1 MKQEQMCKSP
11 KVAELAKEA
20 MVEVPSISPKKMEL
34 NQEVHNHKDQ
44 LVILSV
50 HLRKLFILQDKES
63 VASTRIQAAKLL
75 EAQNITFINKMQ
87 INKLFITFKTQILLL
102 VFATRFKCIKLW
114 KILTRK
120 TVMCWIQRSPKT
132 STPCTSQITCQWP
145 HSNLEENPKLV

>member
-1 MKQEQMCKSP
+1 MCKSP

-102 VFATRFKCIKLW
+102 VFATRFKCIKL
-114 KILTRK
+114 
-120 TVMCWIQRSPKT
+120 
-132 STPCTSQITCQWP
+132 
-145 HSNLEENPKLV
+145 